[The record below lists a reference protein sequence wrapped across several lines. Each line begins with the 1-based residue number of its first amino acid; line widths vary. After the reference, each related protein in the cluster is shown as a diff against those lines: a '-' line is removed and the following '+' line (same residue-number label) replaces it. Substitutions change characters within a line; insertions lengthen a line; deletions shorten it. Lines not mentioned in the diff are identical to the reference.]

1 MKNAPMR
8 FGGMSLRHNPAKL
21 SISGKH
27 HIRIYGS
34 PCCEAD
40 SESLGMEL
48 RRISGEGELSGS
60 DCIEQ
65 YHALEALQRG
75 RIAAKLVLPHM
86 QPLYAYLKE
95 LSLTAKPTDD
105 VLSYRFE
112 FAEAQSP
119 RKGSAGVVF
128 YMTGSDA
135 ENLWDI
141 AYAFSVPIEQLVA
154 LNPQIPHIGELDAGE
169 RVRVC

>member
-21 SISGKH
+21 NISGKH
-27 HIRIYGS
+27 HIRMYGS
-34 PCCEAD
+34 PCCKAD
-40 SESLGMEL
+40 STSLGMEL
-48 RRISGEGELSGS
+48 RRITGEGEMCGA

-65 YHALEALQRG
+65 YSALKGLQHN

-95 LSLTAKPTDD
+95 LSLTAKPIDD

-112 FAEAQSP
+112 FIEAQSP
-119 RKGSAGVVF
+119 RKDSAGVVC
-128 YMTGSDA
+128 YMTESEG

-154 LNPQIPHIGELDAGE
+154 LNPQIPHIGELKSGE